1 MSQPKTVVVVGGTGF
16 YGRYLVADVL
26 RYTGAD
32 VVVVARRPAR
42 PAFADPRVRVVRA
55 DHADAAAL
63 RRIVTD
69 AAALVHCAGPYQT
82 LPLGPAIAAIDA
94 GVPYVDLAEDGPFRA
109 AVLQRAATATAPVL
123 TGASVVPALQVIA
136 VQDLAEGL
144 DRVDEIRCAA
154 APDTRRH
161 RGPAMFEAMLRGVGV
176 PFEAPRGGRPVRVH
190 GWSEGEW
197 VRFPPPVGRRLVH
210 QVYAMADL
218 TVLAER
224 FGAGTISFKA
234 GTEHAWLNR
243 LLAAAATVRAR
254 TGRPRRAELG
264 TPAVRAM
271 SWLAGRFGD
280 EAGGFLVEVAGRR
293 AGHPVRRALGMTA
306 ARDGGRMPSLPA
318 GIAVEE
324 ILAGRLSAPGAAPL
338 DAWLPPSRAWAALA
352 ARGID
357 LWRDEAYPTAWRPAG
372 PAR

>member
-1 MSQPKTVVVVGGTGF
+1 MPPSVIVVGGTGF
-16 YGRYLVADVL
+16 YGRYLVADLL

-42 PAFADPRVRVVRA
+42 PAFADPRVRVVA
-55 DHADAAAL
+55 GDHADVPAL
-63 RRIVTD
+63 RRVAAG

-82 LPLGPAIAAIDA
+82 LPLGPAVAAIEA
-94 GVPYVDLAEDGPFRA
+94 GVPYVDLAEDGPFRQ
-109 AVLQRAATATAPVL
+109 AVLERAATATAPVL
-123 TGASVVPALQVIA
+123 TGASVVPGLQVIA

-144 DRVDEIRCAA
+144 DRVDEVRCAA
-154 APDTRRH
+154 APDTRKH

-176 PFEAPRGGRPVRVH
+176 PFDAPRGGRPVRVH

-197 VRFPPPVGRRLVH
+197 VPFPPPVGRRLVH

-218 TVLAER
+218 TELAAR

-243 LLAAAATVRAR
+243 LLGAAATVRAR
-254 TGRPRRAELG
+254 TGRPRRAERF
-264 TPAVRAM
+264 TAVVRAM

-280 EAGGFLVEVAGRR
+280 EAGGFLVEVADRRDGR
-293 AGHPVRRALGMTA
+293 PVRRALGMTA
-306 ARDGGRMPSLPA
+306 ARDGGRMPSLLA

-324 ILAGRLSAPGAAPL
+324 ILAGRLSAPGEVPL
-338 DAWLPPSRAWAALA
+338 DGWLPPPRAWAALT
-352 ARGID
+352 ARGLD
-357 LWRDEAYPTAWRPAG
+357 LWRADAFPGTWA
-372 PAR
+372 PARHW